1 MQKSHAHTYAVLLL
15 LLTCVYSFFTLTY
28 QYSLKKVQ
36 RNWNSLSWSLGLVN
50 RKFAC
55 IFLCRFVVTQP
66 KSDAR
71 GGDPMS
77 REEVNYGQGRLLF
90 KRDYGRHGRRRRR
103 SERAAGPPSGRHSR
117 LRETPS
123 DALSLFFPLP

>member
-1 MQKSHAHTYAVLLL
+1 VRLF
-15 LLTCVYSFFTLTY
+15 VFYSY
-28 QYSLKKVQ
+28 ISVYSLKKVQ

-90 KRDYGRHGRRRRR
+90 KPDYGRHGRRRRR
-103 SERAAGPPSGRHSR
+103 SERAAVPPSGRHSR
-117 LRETPS
+117 PQETPS